1 MYSAYPSPCVH
12 AQVQAVSAQGV
23 GNYTDPASVTVES
36 FPAAYTVAIVTAVAS
51 LAVTVAFVIVL
62 ACLIWQCYTSR
73 RCVSVCAYAWVGGRL
88 DAWQSCVLIVVVRIY
103 TSMHVQFI
111 HAIVE
116 H

>member
-23 GNYTDPASVTVES
+23 GNYSDPASVTVES
-36 FPAAYTVAIVTAVAS
+36 FPAAYTVAIVAVVVSLAITVAS
-51 LAVTVAFVIVL
+51 VILLV
-62 ACLIWQCYTSR
+62 CLIWQCCTIR
-73 RCVSVCAYAWVGGRL
+73 RCVCVYICMGGCGVGCMTN
-88 DAWQSCVLIVVVRIY
+88 CVLNSHCMYIKVCMY
-103 TSMHVQFI
+103 SI

>member
-23 GNYTDPASVTVES
+23 GNYSDPASLTVES

-62 ACLIWQCYTSR
+62 ACLIWQCYR
-73 RCVSVCAYAWVGGRL
+73 RCVSLCAYAWVGGRL
-88 DAWQSCVLIVVVRIY
+88 DAYGKVVY
-103 TSMHVQFI
+103 
-111 HAIVE
+111 
-116 H
+116 